1 MDKNYAAV
9 LCFAQA
15 HRTLLRDNV
24 VAAPA
29 TCSRAQRH
37 RLDMDYASVEP
48 QSLILFGQGGELF
61 MGEEGDGSAEERIR
75 TLLGDGSDRGLARRR
90 IRRPLSGGYQSQSG
104 LVFSERERDGG
115 DPLSELLAHLNASRT
130 GQAALRSRGDPI
142 ESAAA
147 LSGLSQ
153 LAAEESKPLS
163 VGQQLA
169 ESTPAH
175 GRLQAQRCRFMQELM
190 LSAMAASPD
199 TLRLG
204 PLGEPLPPASSPRGD
219 GSAHSC

>member
-1 MDKNYAAV
+1 
-9 LCFAQA
+9 
-15 HRTLLRDNV
+15 
-24 VAAPA
+24 
-29 TCSRAQRH
+29 
-37 RLDMDYASVEP
+37 MDYASVEP
-48 QSLILFGQGGELF
+48 SSLILFGQGGELF
-61 MGEEGDGSAEERIR
+61 MGDEGDGSAEERIR
-75 TLLGDGSDRGLARRR
+75 SLLGEGSDRGLARRR
-90 IRRPLSGGYQSQSG
+90 IRRPLGGSYQSQGG
-104 LVFSERERDGG
+104 LVFSERDRDGG

-130 GQAALRSRGDPI
+130 GQALRSRSDPI

-204 PLGEPLPPASSPRGD
+204 PLGEPAPTAACPRGD

>member
-1 MDKNYAAV
+1 
-9 LCFAQA
+9 
-15 HRTLLRDNV
+15 
-24 VAAPA
+24 
-29 TCSRAQRH
+29 
-37 RLDMDYASVEP
+37 MDYGSVEP

-90 IRRPLSGGYQSQSG
+90 IRRPLSGGYQSQG
-104 LVFSERERDGG
+104 LVFSEREGRDGGG

-130 GQAALRSRGDPI
+130 GQAALRPRGDSI
-142 ESAAA
+142 ESAAV

-153 LAAEESKPLS
+153 LAAEEIKPLS

-169 ESTPAH
+169 ENTPAH

-190 LSAMAASPD
+190 LSALAASPD
-199 TLRLG
+199 TLCLG
-204 PLGEPLPPASSPRGD
+204 PLGEPLPPAASPRGD